1 MEELQKIITV
11 QSLVRRWHIK
21 KQIKIVKNKDKD
33 QIINKLIN
41 KYNKLREQY
50 MLLQTEHKQVLEDL
64 LKEKKKKT
72 SATSIYATTN
82 SKSNSTL
89 LKAGSNLVYTAE
101 SFHSDEKKS
110 IEHSLY
116 DMNTI
121 MLCLNKIFEKH
132 FTDNTIIGIFHVNR
146 ELNYLLYDIII
157 KKFNIEYINTELL
170 YIFNKSNTINQ
181 LMRQLITKSEK
192 SKIEEYKK
200 LMINTKKT
208 IKLLKNKIKDLNTVN

>member
-1 MEELQKIITV
+1 
-11 QSLVRRWHIK
+11 
-21 KQIKIVKNKDKD
+21 
-33 QIINKLIN
+33 
-41 KYNKLREQY
+41 
-50 MLLQTEHKQVLEDL
+50 
-64 LKEKKKKT
+64 
-72 SATSIYATTN
+72 
-82 SKSNSTL
+82 
-89 LKAGSNLVYTAE
+89 
-101 SFHSDEKKS
+101 
-110 IEHSLY
+110 
-116 DMNTI
+116 MNTI